1 MKVFP
6 MSFQAHLLNAY
17 HAAYPIQC
25 CMLVTYSRFLLDPEL
40 CLYSI
45 YPIGPIDMFMPVT
58 QQTQF
63 LHPKENLDNV
73 QYKYDATKHVLHEV
87 LTNSNPW
94 KQSPFLIS
102 IFANMISILPLCCWK
117 LAVAKGRS

>member
-1 MKVFP
+1 
-6 MSFQAHLLNAY
+6 
-17 HAAYPIQC
+17 
-25 CMLVTYSRFLLDPEL
+25 
-40 CLYSI
+40 
-45 YPIGPIDMFMPVT
+45 MFMPVT

-63 LHPKENLDNV
+63 LHPKEIHDNV
-73 QYKYDATKHVLHEV
+73 QYKNDATKHVLHAV

>member
-1 MKVFP
+1 

-45 YPIGPIDMFMPVT
+45 YPIGPIDMFMPAT

-63 LHPKENLDNV
+63 LHPKEILDNV

-102 IFANMISILPLCCWK
+102 IFATMICILPLCCWK
-117 LAVAKGRS
+117 LAVAEGRS